1 MRDAMGGSVVIVI
14 IVFFIVAVSAYLA
27 FNVNYTKAFR
37 MKNKIVSYYEE
48 YKGEC
53 NNGCSG
59 SNCCKSKIK
68 AYAKEI
74 GYDPADLNCADG
86 YYEVDGLYCA
96 KAVEASSGKL
106 SSSEVY
112 DDRGGTYYYY
122 KIVTKID
129 IRVPILDNVFGRL
142 QVFQI
147 TGDTKVIK
155 IEY

>member
-14 IVFFIVAVSAYLA
+14 IVFFIVSVSAYLA

-37 MKNKIVSYYEE
+37 MKNKIISYYEE
-48 YKGEC
+48 YNGDC

-68 AYAKEI
+68 DYAKEI
-74 GYDPADLNCADG
+74 GYDPAILNCSDGYNDVDG
-86 YYEVDGLYCA
+86 YYCV
-96 KAVEASSGKL
+96 KAVEVSKKSD
-106 SSSEVY
+106 SDVY
-112 DDRGGTYYYY
+112 DDKGGTYHYY

-129 IRVPILDNVFGRL
+129 IRVPILDKVFGEL

-147 TGDTKVIK
+147 TGDTKIMK
-155 IEY
+155 TEY